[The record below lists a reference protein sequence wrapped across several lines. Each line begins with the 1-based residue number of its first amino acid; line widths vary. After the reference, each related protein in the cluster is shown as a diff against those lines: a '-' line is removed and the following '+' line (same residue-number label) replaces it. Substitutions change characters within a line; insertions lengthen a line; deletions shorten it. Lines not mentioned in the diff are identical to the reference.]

1 MSVAFN
7 TSSEDLIL
15 AEVDTVLGDLLT
27 LARQLID
34 LSASLPA
41 EMSVDNDA
49 AEFNSAELPFGSKR
63 ATPSGQARVPSPPQ
77 AYTQADMYADTRDAL
92 ISFSR
97 IEQVCSKFRR
107 GVVESS
113 VRTRVPKA
121 RSPFP
126 ATHPTE
132 YSNSMATAESLFTP
146 APSMH
151 ADATFPFAYAQ
162 TRTIP
167 SYGPSSAYGPASAY
181 NPSSAFRPTPF
192 GGYVPHAANA
202 FADGRFGRANP
213 LNGPPP
219 NFGVFER
226 WGSPAQRST
235 QAYTRPRHGP
245 IARSKF
251 TTSSNDVQPTVKSQT
266 NSPANRVYNAP
277 PAPLFIVA
285 PAPRFPINSVVN
297 PFNVDAFQRTP
308 TATPR
313 LNLGASAASPVARM
327 PQAEA
332 SHETNANRGRP
343 VFTNPFDNNKV
354 ILEDTWTELGST
366 TIKQDVAPVESPKSE
381 AASGSTR
388 PEETSTQNTG
398 FGFTASSRTKIEG
411 LDYNVPFED
420 IFDLDPADPRIA
432 WWTDRFN
439 EMRALGMI

>member
-1 MSVAFN
+1 MSVAFD

-41 EMSVDNDA
+41 EMSVDKDA
-49 AEFNSAELPFGSKR
+49 AEFDSAVLPIGSTR
-63 ATPSGQARVPSPPQ
+63 APTSG
-77 AYTQADMYADTRDAL
+77 
-92 ISFSR
+92 
-97 IEQVCSKFRR
+97 EVCSKFRR
-107 GVVESS
+107 GAVESS
-113 VRTRVPKA
+113 DRTRVPKA
-121 RSPFP
+121 QSPFP
-126 ATHPTE
+126 ATRP
-132 YSNSMATAESLFTP
+132 SNSMAAAESLFTP
-146 APSMH
+146 APPMDG
-151 ADATFPFAYAQ
+151 DATFPFAYAQ
-162 TRTIP
+162 TQAIA
-167 SYGPSSAYGPASAY
+167 SYGSSSAYSPASAY
-181 NPSSAFRPTPF
+181 NPSSAFRSTPF
-192 GGYVPHAANA
+192 GGYVPPAANA
-202 FADGRFGRANP
+202 FADVRFGRANP

-226 WGSPAQRST
+226 WGSPAQRPTT
-235 QAYTRPRHGP
+235 QAYTRPKPVPR
-245 IARSKF
+245 ARSRF
-251 TTSSNDVQPTVKSQT
+251 TTSVTSSKDVQPTVKSQT
-266 NSPANRVYNAP
+266 NSPANWVYNAP

-285 PAPRFPINSVVN
+285 PAPRFPINFAVN

-308 TATPR
+308 PVTPR

-354 ILEDTWTELGST
+354 ILEDTWSELGST
-366 TIKQDVAPVESPKSE
+366 TRKQDVVPVESPKCE
-381 AASGSTR
+381 VASGSTR
-388 PEETSTQNTG
+388 PEEASNQNNG